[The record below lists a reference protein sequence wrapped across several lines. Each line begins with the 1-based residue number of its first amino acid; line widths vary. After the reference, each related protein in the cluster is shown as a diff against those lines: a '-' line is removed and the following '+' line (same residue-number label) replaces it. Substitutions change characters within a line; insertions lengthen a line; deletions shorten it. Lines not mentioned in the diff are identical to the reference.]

1 MKVFEFAKSMDPVE
15 VFTLFGGDRGW
26 GERGGGIRTGVFIRM
41 NKVFLVFWFSSVC
54 EWPYRI

>member
-26 GERGGGIRTGVFIRM
+26 GGGREEGV
-41 NKVFLVFWFSSVC
+41 LEQEC
-54 EWPYRI
+54 LLG